1 MGQVFLG
8 MDRALRIDTVS
19 RFVANAPLVETEVE
33 IEAEGSS
40 LRRMSGWAC
49 V

>member
-19 RFVANAPLVETEVE
+19 RFAANTPPIEIEVE